1 MREEESDPLI
11 PSQETKA
18 NVIIMAV
25 SRKILSWKARGSWAW
40 LCLPLIAVNML
51 IYCLQVISVMFV
63 GHLSELALSSASMAT
78 SFASVTGFSVLLGMG
93 SALETLCGQAY
104 GAEQHRMLG
113 EFNRWMIPGH
123 FAYGVL
129 QCLIRFLQ
137 TQNIV
142 VPMVIISGITAI
154 FHAFL
159 CWIFLYKIKF
169 GCKGAALATAIS

>member
-40 LCLPLIAVNML
+40 LCLPLIALNML

-113 EFNRWMIPGH
+113 IYTQRAII
-123 FAYGVL
+123 YGSSSSKHCPYIQLV
-129 QCLIRFLQ
+129 Q
-137 TQNIV
+137 
-142 VPMVIISGITAI
+142 
-154 FHAFL
+154 HK
-159 CWIFLYKIKF
+159 LYSQ
-169 GCKGAALATAIS
+169 GSSTDG